1 MFDFQKTWQM
11 PVTQYVYH
19 ILPEEVGA
27 EAAKRGGLDGI
38 SADSFRPNCYLFTSA
53 LEYNDGSSIPCA
65 KWDANNRLDPS
76 TRDLARK
83 EGWLMV
89 VRVRLD
95 DIQKYYGDAFQCFA
109 SPADAEKP
117 YEMYGLIGDFD
128 FEAVNAEFFEFY
140 DPRLWAL
147 YYSAHQMRINV

>member
-1 MFDFQKTWQM
+1 MFDFQKTWQI
-11 PVTQYVYH
+11 PVSQFVYH

-27 EAAKRGGLDGI
+27 DAVKRGGLDGFGTG
-38 SADSFRPNCYLFTSA
+38 SFRPNIYLFTSA
-53 LEYNDGSSIPCA
+53 LEYNDGSLIRCA

-95 DIQKYYGDAFQCFA
+95 DIQKYYGDAFQRLA
-109 SPADAEKP
+109 TPANTEKP
-117 YEMYGLIGDFD
+117 YEIYGLICDFD

-140 DPRLWAL
+140 DPILSAL
-147 YYSAHQMRINV
+147 YYSADQMQ